1 MMGSNL
7 GEQEA
12 KWNHARFSQSKRS
25 ANSRTNSVR
34 QLDVR

>member
-12 KWNHARFSQSKRS
+12 KWNHARFSHGRTTPFASSMS
-25 ANSRTNSVR
+25 AEIGH
-34 QLDVR
+34 